1 MGAAHST
8 KFAPH
13 FEVIKHW
20 PWSRV
25 KYIMR
30 NFVEQEYDF
39 GIDVNQVA
47 TLTGLSQT
55 ECHEIVKSLS
65 RNESGVVNALSLV
78 IIIIMLADCLHRL
91 ETVRVDAIFELMDFN
106 QAGKITLDELTVL
119 FICASNGITC
129 LLEHKEAPSEEII
142 TTMALNMY
150 EQLKKAPNSTI
161 NKQEFSQWVMGTVA
175 GLDNLEFETFY
186 DTLCLGGPIIEEEE
200 PDDGIPKL
208 VTEVIVTTGK
218 QINKRPVK
226 REIFS
231 PGKSPSPNNKLANAE
246 SGVSQI
252 TEPSV
257 ASSTDEVVQSLR
269 L

>member
-1 MGAAHST
+1 MNNND
-8 KFAPH
+8 
-13 FEVIKHW
+13 VI
-20 PWSRV
+20 
-25 KYIMR
+25 
-30 NFVEQEYDF
+30 E
-39 GIDVNQVA
+39 
-47 TLTGLSQT
+47 
-55 ECHEIVKSLS
+55 
-65 RNESGVVNALSLV
+65 
-78 IIIIMLADCLHRL
+78 
-91 ETVRVDAIFELMDFN
+91 
-106 QAGKITLDELTVL
+106 
-119 FICASNGITC
+119 
-129 LLEHKEAPSEEII
+129 
-142 TTMALNMY
+142 
-150 EQLKKAPNSTI
+150 
-161 NKQEFSQWVMGTVA
+161 

>member
-1 MGAAHST
+1 MNNND
-8 KFAPH
+8 
-13 FEVIKHW
+13 VI
-20 PWSRV
+20 
-25 KYIMR
+25 
-30 NFVEQEYDF
+30 E
-39 GIDVNQVA
+39 
-47 TLTGLSQT
+47 
-55 ECHEIVKSLS
+55 
-65 RNESGVVNALSLV
+65 
-78 IIIIMLADCLHRL
+78 
-91 ETVRVDAIFELMDFN
+91 
-106 QAGKITLDELTVL
+106 
-119 FICASNGITC
+119 
-129 LLEHKEAPSEEII
+129 
-142 TTMALNMY
+142 
-150 EQLKKAPNSTI
+150 
-161 NKQEFSQWVMGTVA
+161 

-231 PGKSPSPNNKLANAE
+231 PGKSLSHSPNNKLANAE

-257 ASSTDEVVQSLR
+257 ASTTDEVIQSLR